1 MQRRF
6 TKWLVSIAFL
16 STACGQTFSGGSP
29 GGGSSTPDPGATP
42 LPSMIQR
49 DEAIALVTS
58 GNADVGRVDRAD
70 AKLMTFADYLRVA
83 GPVRT
88 HPGEPPPTAMTGI
101 GLLGDPAQRYVWAV
115 AVSAEVWPNGR
126 EPISWGEPP

>member
-83 GPVRT
+83 APAPTPGRRSRTARRAGSRTCPAPSARSRGGARGP
-88 HPGEPPPTAMTGI
+88 
-101 GLLGDPAQRYVWAV
+101 
-115 AVSAEVWPNGR
+115 
-126 EPISWGEPP
+126 

>member
-83 GPVRT
+83 GRPGT
-88 HPGEPPPTAMTGI
+88 HTAATSIRPTSGAATLSEPRATP
-101 GLLGDPAQRYVWAV
+101 
-115 AVSAEVWPNGR
+115 
-126 EPISWGEPP
+126 

>member
-1 MQRRF
+1 IPATRSVMRRRF

-83 GPVRT
+83 APGRTPPGVPPGTPLAGFGSFAGP
-88 HPGEPPPTAMTGI
+88 GQSQI
-101 GLLGDPAQRYVWAV
+101 
-115 AVSAEVWPNGR
+115 
-126 EPISWGEPP
+126 

>member
-88 HPGEPPPTAMTGI
+88 HAGDPQAIAMTGF
-101 GLLGDPAQRYVWAV
+101 GSFGDPAQRYVWAV
-115 AVSAEVWPNGR
+115 AVSGEV
-126 EPISWGEPP
+126 

>member
-83 GPVRT
+83 GATSGPLQFPVKSGRT
-88 HPGEPPPTAMTGI
+88 AESQPTGAAPHPAVLHRIRHTA
-101 GLLGDPAQRYVWAV
+101 
-115 AVSAEVWPNGR
+115 GR
-126 EPISWGEPP
+126 SFWSNPFRAA

>member
-83 GPVRT
+83 GPGRKQ
-88 HPGEPPPTAMTGI
+88 PGETQTTALKGVRI
-101 GLLGDPAQRYVWAV
+101 FCEPAQRQV
-115 AVSAEVWPNGR
+115 G
-126 EPISWGEPP
+126 

>member
-83 GPVRT
+83 GPGPT
-88 HPGEPPPTAMTGI
+88 HARDTQTTPTTGLGNFPEPAPTT
-101 GLLGDPAQRYVWAV
+101 VV
-115 AVSAEVWPNGR
+115 AGWVLRGM
-126 EPISWGEPP
+126 

>member
-16 STACGQTFSGGSP
+16 SIACGQTFSGGSP
-29 GGGSSTPDPGATP
+29 GGVSSTPDPGTTP
-42 LPSMIQR
+42 LPSTIQR
-49 DEAIALVTS
+49 DDAIAIVTS

-88 HPGEPPPTAMTGI
+88 PAGGPPTPPMTGFRSFRDP
-101 GLLGDPAQRYVWAV
+101 GLTYA
-115 AVSAEVWPNGR
+115 
-126 EPISWGEPP
+126 

>member
-83 GPVRT
+83 GRGPKHAGGPPASALTGLRT
-88 HPGEPPPTAMTGI
+88 LA
-101 GLLGDPAQRYVWAV
+101 DPDPRRAWAG
-115 AVSAEVWPNGR
+115 AASG
-126 EPISWGEPP
+126 